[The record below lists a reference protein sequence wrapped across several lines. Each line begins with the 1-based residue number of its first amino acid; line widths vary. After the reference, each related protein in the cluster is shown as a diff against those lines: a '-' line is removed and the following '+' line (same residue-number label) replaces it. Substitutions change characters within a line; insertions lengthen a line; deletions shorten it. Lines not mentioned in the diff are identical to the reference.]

1 MSILNMNFAT
11 EEESLFYLANTIEKS
26 NKVILNAKADISI
39 LPGEIKEIDLG
50 VKLSVDTKTIL
61 IYPNNK
67 LTELPI
73 IYYNLNNVYDSNTK
87 LKIMYLPNLE
97 TYKRLI
103 VRGID
108 SFKLDILQL
117 AKKRDSEKMMN
128 NILSHAEPFI
138 IKKGTKLLDVYLSDY
153 SEFLVKI
160 N

>member
-1 MSILNMNFAT
+1 MNFAT